1 MLGWSEINGI
11 AADGIESDG
20 IESDG
25 IEWDGIELSR
35 IAISIFR
42 SMSSTSFELRHREL
56 NLLITELNFRH
67 LIRYQV
73 RKLVWIIVRPQL
85 PGQQFILRIGF
96 RVK

>member
-11 AADGIESDG
+11 AADGM
-20 IESDG
+20 
-25 IEWDGIELSR
+25 EWDGMGWSGVEVSR
-35 IAISIFR
+35 ITISIFR